1 MRTTTRV
8 SRTPNETSSGIGML
22 VFGASS
28 QQFGAAVGASL
39 FPVLGPMGVVA
50 VRQLVMAAV
59 HLPLGRPPVARMSR
73 SQLMLGVGLGVVMGM
88 MNLTLYLAIERI
100 GLGLAV
106 TLEFLGP
113 LALALL
119 SSKRL
124 INVVCAL
131 AAAAGVYILAGP
143 QTSNDLGG
151 ILLGLSAGACWAGYI
166 LTNRAAGARLPG
178 LQASAM
184 AAATSVLMFVPIAAF
199 TVDLSKMTTTVILI
213 GILAGTLSSA
223 VPYAADLFVLRRI
236 PPGLYSLMVSIHPAL
251 AALAGLVLLSETLTG
266 LEIVAIAVITL
277 ANVLAV
283 TAVYRTSSR
292 YARPVTSTHDQD
304 VL

>member
-1 MRTTTRV
+1 
-8 SRTPNETSSGIGML
+8 ML
-22 VFGASS
+22 VVGASS

-39 FPVLGPMGVVA
+39 FPVLGPVGVVA
-50 VRQLVMAAV
+50 VRQVVMAAV
-59 HLPLGRPPVARMSR
+59 HLPLGRPPVLSMTRG
-73 SQLMLGVGLGVVMGM
+73 QLMLGIGLGVVMGM
-88 MNLTLYLAIERI
+88 MNLTLYLAIDRI

-113 LALALL
+113 LTLALL

-131 AAAAGVYILAGP
+131 AAASGVYILAGP
-143 QTSNDLGG
+143 QTSNDLVG

-184 AAATSVLMFVPIAAF
+184 AAVTSVVMFVPVAAF
-199 TVDLSKMTTTVILI
+199 TVDLSGVTTQVILI
-213 GILAGTLSSA
+213 GILAGVLSSA

-251 AALAGLVLLSETLTG
+251 AALAGLVLLAETLTL
-266 LEIVAIAVITL
+266 LEVVAIAVITL

-283 TAVYRTSSR
+283 AAVYRDNKR
-292 YARPVTSTHDQD
+292 YVQPVPPRRDQD
-304 VL
+304 VV

>member
-1 MRTTTRV
+1 MRTLHRAGKR
-8 SRTPNETSSGIGML
+8 SSDTSSGIGML

-39 FPVLGPMGVVA
+39 FPVLGPIGVVA
-50 VRQLVMAAV
+50 MRQLVMAAV
-59 HLPLGRPPVARMSR
+59 HLPLGRPPVSRMSR
-73 SQLMLGVGLGVVMGM
+73 SQLALGIGLGVVMGM

-124 INVVCAL
+124 LNVVCAL

-143 QTSNDLGG
+143 QTSNDVTG

-184 AAATSVLMFVPIAAF
+184 AATVSVVMFVPVAAF
-199 TVDLSKMTTTVILI
+199 TVDFEELTTAVILI
-213 GILAGTLSSA
+213 GVLAGLLASA

-236 PPGLYSLMVSIHPAL
+236 PPGLYSLLVSIHPAL
-251 AALAGLVLLSETLTG
+251 AALAGLILLSETLTV
-266 LEIVAIAVITL
+266 LEVVAIAVITL

-283 TAVYRTSSR
+283 AALYRTNSR
-292 YARPVTSTHDQD
+292 YAAPVVSAGDQD

>member
-1 MRTTTRV
+1 M
-8 SRTPNETSSGIGML
+8 
-22 VFGASS
+22 
-28 QQFGAAVGASL
+28 
-39 FPVLGPMGVVA
+39 LGPVGVVA
-50 VRQLVMAAV
+50 VRQVVMAAV
-59 HLPLGRPPVARMSR
+59 HLPLGRPPVLSMTRG
-73 SQLMLGVGLGVVMGM
+73 QLMLGIGLGVVMGM
-88 MNLTLYLAIERI
+88 MNLTLYLAIDRI

-113 LALALL
+113 LTLALL

-131 AAAAGVYILAGP
+131 AAASGVYILAGP
-143 QTSNDLGG
+143 QTSNDLVG

-184 AAATSVLMFVPIAAF
+184 AAVTSVVMFVPVAAF
-199 TVDLSKMTTTVILI
+199 TVDLSGVTTQVILI
-213 GILAGTLSSA
+213 GILAGVLSSA

-251 AALAGLVLLSETLTG
+251 AALAGLVLLAETLTL
-266 LEIVAIAVITL
+266 LEVVAIAVITL

-283 TAVYRTSSR
+283 AAVYRDNKR
-292 YARPVTSTHDQD
+292 YVQPVPPRRDQD
-304 VL
+304 VV

>member
-1 MRTTTRV
+1 MRTLFRG
-8 SRTPNETSSGIGML
+8 RKTPGQASSGLGML
-22 VFGASS
+22 VVGASS

-39 FPVLGPMGVVA
+39 FPVLGPVGVVA
-50 VRQLVMAAV
+50 VRQVVMAAV
-59 HLPLGRPPVARMSR
+59 HLPLGRPPVLSMTRG
-73 SQLMLGVGLGVVMGM
+73 QLMLGIGLGVVMGM
-88 MNLTLYLAIERI
+88 MNLTLYLAIDRI

-113 LALALL
+113 LTLALL

-131 AAAAGVYILAGP
+131 AAASGVYILAGP
-143 QTSNDLGG
+143 QTSNDLVG

-184 AAATSVLMFVPIAAF
+184 AAVTSVVMFVPVAAF
-199 TVDLSKMTTTVILI
+199 TVDLSGVTTQVILI
-213 GILAGTLSSA
+213 GILAGVLSSA

-251 AALAGLVLLSETLTG
+251 AALAGLVLLAETLTL
-266 LEIVAIAVITL
+266 LEVVAIAVITL

-283 TAVYRTSSR
+283 AAVYRDNKR
-292 YARPVTSTHDQD
+292 YVQPVPPRRDQD
-304 VL
+304 VV

>member
-1 MRTTTRV
+1 
-8 SRTPNETSSGIGML
+8 ML

-28 QQFGAAVGASL
+28 QQFGAAVGATL
-39 FPVLGPMGVVA
+39 FPVLGPVGVVA
-50 VRQLVMAAV
+50 MRQLVMAAV
-59 HLPLGRPPVARMSR
+59 HLPLGRPPLTRLSR
-73 SQLMLGVGLGVVMGM
+73 RQLALGIGLGVVMGL
-88 MNLTLYLAIERI
+88 MNLSLYLAIERI

-113 LALALL
+113 LTLALV

-143 QTSNDLGG
+143 QTSNDVVG
-151 ILLGLSAGACWAGYI
+151 ILLGLGAGGCWAGYI

-178 LQASAM
+178 LQASAI
-184 AAATSVLMFVPIAAF
+184 AALTSVVMFVPAAAF
-199 TVDLSKMTTTVILI
+199 IVDLSRITTSVILI
-213 GILAGTLSSA
+213 GVLAGVLSSA

-251 AALAGLVLLSETLTG
+251 AALAGLILLSETLSV
-266 LEIVAIAVITL
+266 LEVVAIAVISL

-283 TAVYRTSSR
+283 TAVYRSSSQ
-292 YARPVTSTHDQD
+292 YTEPAHSADDQD